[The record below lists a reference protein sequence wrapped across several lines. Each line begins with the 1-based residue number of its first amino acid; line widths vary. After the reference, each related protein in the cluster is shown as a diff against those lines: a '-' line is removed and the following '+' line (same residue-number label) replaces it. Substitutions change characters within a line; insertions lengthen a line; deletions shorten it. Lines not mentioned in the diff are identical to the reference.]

1 MSKRFRY
8 DALQDREA
16 IVAYLER
23 LTEGIRQGH
32 IEISHKGEELVLA
45 PQGLIDFIF
54 EAKVSEDE
62 RKLAIKL
69 RWKERHAEGTDA
81 QEPLVIKPG
90 SGTNG
95 I

>member
-1 MSKRFRY
+1 MSNRFRY

-16 IVAYLER
+16 IVAYLES

-32 IEISHKGEELVLA
+32 IEISHKGETLVLS

-69 RWKERHAEGTDA
+69 RWKECPQEGQDT
-81 QEPLVIKPG
+81 QEPLVLKPG
-90 SGTNG
+90 KRANDV
-95 I
+95 